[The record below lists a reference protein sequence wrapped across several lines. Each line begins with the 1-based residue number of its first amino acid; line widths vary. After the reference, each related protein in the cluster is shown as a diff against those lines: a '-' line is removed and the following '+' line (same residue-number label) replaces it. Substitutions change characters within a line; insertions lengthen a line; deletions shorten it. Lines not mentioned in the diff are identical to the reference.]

1 MFRNDPNRDKYQ
13 RKYEKELQTLLE
25 QMIAQVDQKIKRSLA
40 RIELPGGGAAGQDL
54 NINAPE
60 MNALQQ
66 EATNQRIDS
75 LEQKINFYIEKAE
88 KLGEEGKIE
97 ESEAIMVEVERY
109 KKQKL
114 ELEALSDPL
123 AA

>member
-1 MFRNDPNRDKYQ
+1 
-13 RKYEKELQTLLE
+13 
-25 QMIAQVDQKIKRSLA
+25 MIAQVDQKIKRSLA
-40 RIELPGGGAAGQDL
+40 RIELPGGAGAQDIS
-54 NINAPE
+54 INAPE

-66 EATNQRIDS
+66 EATNQRIDA

-109 KKQKL
+109 KK
-114 ELEALSDPL
+114 
-123 AA
+123 